1 MRSLQFFMRMGKLSK
16 VALLAVG
23 ISAFSGVFA
32 QSTVKLLVGFPP
44 GGGTDAIARIL
55 AEKLK
60 DQLGTTVVV
69 ENKSGA
75 GVSTKNGARANPK
88 YSDSLSIYATY
99 LIAI

>member
-75 GVSTKNGARANPK
+75 GGQLAAQ
-88 YSDSLSIYATY
+88 A
-99 LIAI
+99 